1 MSYRIPLRC
10 LSCGHTVRHRA
21 GGPSNGVMCRAIGD
35 CVNCGLEHRITVCLQ
50 VIQPADEPIRLADE
64 TGHGTKTM
72 YRRGC
77 GCDEC
82 RAAHAAD
89 TKERRLNRKK
99 VNA

>member
-1 MSYRIPLRC
+1 MSYGIPLRC

-21 GGPSNGVMCRAIGD
+21 GGPTNGVMCRAIGD

-82 RAAHAAD
+82 KAAHAAD
-89 TKERRLNRKK
+89 TRTRRNRKK

>member
-1 MSYRIPLRC
+1 MSYRLPLRC
-10 LSCGHTVRHRA
+10 LSCGHNVRHRA

-50 VIQPADEPIRLADE
+50 VSQPADEPIRLADGE
-64 TGHGTKTM
+64 HGTKTM

-82 RAAHAAD
+82 KAAHAAD
-89 TKERRLNRKK
+89 TKERRKRK